1 MSACRGRSATWP
13 RRAWSPR
20 PSSSSSSGAWP
31 GRTPAS
37 ARRRDDDRG
46 RRGPHRR
53 GQPEEPEARARR
65 PRPRGLRDPGG
76 RERGGRPRA
85 RAGSPPRRRPDG
97 RPVARHGRRASARA
111 PPRRPGDRRHPRDRA
126 HRVRDEGRPGALP
139 RPRLRPLP
147 REAARH
153 PRAAAAGC
161 PGARAGGRD
170 PAMTDPKALLVVDD
184 LPQNVRLLEA
194 ILAPRGYRVVAAH
207 SGAEA
212 LDRLAAEPIDLV
224 LLDILMPG
232 MDGYEVCR
240 ALRAEAATSF
250 LPVVM
255 ITASGEQE
263 KVAAIEAGAGDFIA
277 KPFDQAEMLA
287 RVQSL
292 LRIKDYHDT
301 IEAQAAELAAWNRE
315 LEQRV
320 QEQVDALERL
330 GPLRRLLSPQLAEL
344 VVSSGDDSFLQSHR
358 REIPVVFCDLR
369 GFTSFAE
376 TVEPE
381 DVMAVLDEYHAA
393 LGDLVHRFEGTLERF
408 TGDGLMV
415 IFNDPIDCPDAPD
428 RAVRM
433 ALAMRGRVAELAEGW
448 ARKGYDLDFGV
459 GIAQGHATLGR
470 IGFAGRADYTAIGSV
485 TNLAARLCAEAQ
497 GRQILISQRVHAAIQ
512 DVVVADSVGELALR
526 GFSRPARAYNVVGL
540 DEARARL

>member
-1 MSACRGRSATWP
+1 MST
-13 RRAWSPR
+13 
-20 PSSSSSSGAWP
+20 
-31 GRTPAS
+31 TE
-37 ARRRDDDRG
+37 
-46 RRGPHRR
+46 
-53 GQPEEPEARARR
+53 QPKI
-65 PRPRGLRDPGG
+65 LI
-76 RERGGRPRA
+76 
-85 RAGSPPRRRPDG
+85 
-97 RPVARHGRRASARA
+97 
-111 PPRRPGDRRHPRDRA
+111 
-126 HRVRDEGRPGALP
+126 
-139 RPRLRPLP
+139 
-147 REAARH
+147 
-153 PRAAAAGC
+153 
-161 PGARAGGRD
+161 
-170 PAMTDPKALLVVDD
+170 VDD

-194 ILAPRGYRVVAAH
+194 ILEPRGYRIASAQ
-207 SGAEA
+207 SGREA
-212 LDRLAAEPIDLV
+212 LATVAAEPVDLV

-240 ALRAEAATSF
+240 ALRAEPATSF

-263 KVAAIEAGAGDFIA
+263 KVAAIEAGADDFIA
-277 KPFDQAEMLA
+277 KPFDQSELLA
-287 RVQSL
+287 RVRSL
-292 LRIKDYHDT
+292 LRIKHYHDT

-320 QEQVDALERL
+320 AEQVDAIERMSR
-330 GPLRRLLSPQLAEL
+330 LRRFLSPQLAEL
-344 VVSSGDDSFLQSHR
+344 VISSGDESFLQSHR
-358 REIPVVFCDLR
+358 REITVVFCDLR

-381 DVMAVLDEYHAA
+381 DVMAVLSEYHAA

-415 IFNDPIDCPDAPD
+415 IFNDPLDCPDAPE

-448 ARKGYDLDFGV
+448 SRKGYDLDFGV

-470 IGFAGRADYTAIGSV
+470 IGFEGRFDYTAIGSV
-485 TNLAARLCAEAQ
+485 TNLAARLCAEAER
-497 GRQILISQRVHAAIQ
+497 RQILISQRVYAAIE
-512 DVVVADSVGELALR
+512 DLVVADSIGELALR